1 MFIKKEPSLSQ
12 EDRDKLA
19 KIMGHMIE
27 TSDTMVKEMNRYR
40 SEIVSD
46 AGKIALM
53 LSGLEE
59 VPDDNRSNSK

>member
-59 VPDDNRSNSK
+59 VPDGNG

>member
-19 KIMGHMIE
+19 KIMEHMIE
-27 TSDTMVKEMNRYR
+27 TSDMMVKEMNRYR

-59 VPDDNRSNSK
+59 VPDDNG

>member
-1 MFIKKEPSLSQ
+1 MFVKKEPTLSQ
-12 EDRDKLA
+12 EDRNKLV
-19 KIMGHMIE
+19 KIMEHMIE

-59 VPDDNRSNSK
+59 VPDDNG

>member
-1 MFIKKEPSLSQ
+1 MFVKKEPTLSQ
-12 EDRDKLA
+12 EDRNKLA
-19 KIMGHMIE
+19 KIMEHMIE
-27 TSDTMVKEMNRYR
+27 TSDMMVKEMNRYR

-59 VPDDNRSNSK
+59 VPNDNG